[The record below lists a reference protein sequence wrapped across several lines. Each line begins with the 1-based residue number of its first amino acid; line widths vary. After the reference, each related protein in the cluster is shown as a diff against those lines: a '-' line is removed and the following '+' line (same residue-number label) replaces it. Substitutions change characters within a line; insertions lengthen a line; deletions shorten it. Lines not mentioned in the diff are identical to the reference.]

1 MPEVKEAIP
10 EKGSPQGSIFEIMEA
25 ASEAQCLL
33 YSLYSLYTAVRD
45 RDTNIPLEAIATAI
59 SALYEK
65 TEDLLKKIQ
74 QTADELRPAVA

>member
-1 MPEVKEAIP
+1 MSEVKEAIP
-10 EKGSPQGSIFEIMEA
+10 EKDWSLFEIMEA

-45 RDTNIPLEAIATAI
+45 RDTDLPLEAIATAI

-65 TEDLLKKIQ
+65 TEGLLKKIG
-74 QTADELRPAVA
+74 QTADEMRAAVA

>member
-10 EKGSPQGSIFEIMEA
+10 EKGSPQDSIFEIMEA
-25 ASEAQCLL
+25 ASEAQGVL

-45 RDTNIPLEAIATAI
+45 RDTDIPLEAIATAI

-65 TEDLLKKIQ
+65 TEDLLKKIE
-74 QTADELRPAVA
+74 QTADELKAAVA